1 MVSFD
6 NRIFQPQNYLEVIRF
21 RKSFPQTESV
31 EHWFWWILIVS
42 HPNASC
48 FFRRVCRD
56 ELLKSHL
63 VPCITRLWPAV
74 CEGKRNG
81 IRWSSKIYSIKPF
94 HISQQQ
100 VMKRVSRNAY
110 RIYMKRWNWA
120 YYIMY
125 PLSWAYSNNNLII
138 IFAYCLKATDFESE
152 VDYKW
157 IVHDGFT
164 RLTEVK

>member
-1 MVSFD
+1 MDFNCFSPERFLFLSTGVS
-6 NRIFQPQNYLEVIRF
+6 
-21 RKSFPQTESV
+21 
-31 EHWFWWILIVS
+31 WWIIEIPS
-42 HPNASC
+42 
-48 FFRRVCRD
+48 
-56 ELLKSHL
+56 